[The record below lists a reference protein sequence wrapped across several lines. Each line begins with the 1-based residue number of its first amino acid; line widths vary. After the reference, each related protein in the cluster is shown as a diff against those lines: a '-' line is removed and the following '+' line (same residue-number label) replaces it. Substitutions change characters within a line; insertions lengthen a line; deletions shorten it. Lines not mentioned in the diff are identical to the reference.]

1 MNAPH
6 LWNLLKE
13 HIVGVKIFLPAVG
26 IGFHDCQLKN
36 KETLGY
42 FKGHRDGQN
51 FVKKLHA
58 SLFIEGLLIDTT
70 CS

>member
-26 IGFHDCQLKN
+26 IGFHDGQLKN

-42 FKGHRDGQN
+42 FRGQRDGQN
-51 FVKKLHA
+51 FQKSPRL
-58 SLFIEGLLIDTT
+58 SI
-70 CS
+70 